1 MAAEFPAQIKAAN
14 TPAWSRGDL
23 QAPTTKWEAIDG
35 WWLFFLWCPLAGQT
49 HSCGRPQTHKYTGNT
64 NWTSWWK
71 NFLKGCKVRRGR
83 EKMGW
88 RSRRSWGRSGHEYDQ
103 NRVYENFKELIKFLY
118 IYIYLKGLSRIN
130 GLIRMMSDSRCWNLR
145 VFVHNYFIHS
155 LIHSTKTFLGVEEA
169 DTALDGFS
177 TGWAWIRSYISSFRF
192 HSP

>member
-1 MAAEFPAQIKAAN
+1 MR
-14 TPAWSRGDL
+14 SY
-23 QAPTTKWEAIDG
+23 
-35 WWLFFLWCPLAGQT
+35 WWLMAFLSVVSPGRSNTLLWTASNTQVYGQHKLSFLVEEFF
-49 HSCGRPQTHKYTGNT
+49 
-64 NWTSWWK
+64 
-71 NFLKGCKVRRGR
+71 FKGCKVRRGR

-169 DTALDGFS
+169 DTALVFS